1 MVSDIVVHD
10 AIRLSDALAALL
22 EGESRAACAARG
34 SFAVALPGGSVATTF
49 FPRLARAALD
59 WTRTDVF
66 WGDERAVPL
75 EDPQSNYGAAHA
87 LLLSPAGVPEAR
99 VHRMDADAEDL
110 VAAARAY
117 EDELRRVLGA
127 EPRLDLALIGV
138 GPDGH
143 VCSLFPGHPVL
154 SEEARRVAAVHD
166 ASKPPPRRLTLTL
179 PMLAA
184 TRHVVVAALGEGKA
198 EVIRES
204 LEDATSAL
212 PLARLVRRAARVTV
226 FLDPAAAARLTS

>member
-99 VHRMDADAEDL
+99 VHRMDADAE
-110 VAAARAY
+110 
-117 EDELRRVLGA
+117 
-127 EPRLDLALIGV
+127 PRI
-138 GPDGH
+138 
-143 VCSLFPGHPVL
+143 SW
-154 SEEARRVAAVHD
+154 
-166 ASKPPPRRLTLTL
+166 PPRA
-179 PMLAA
+179 P
-184 TRHVVVAALGEGKA
+184 TR
-198 EVIRES
+198 
-204 LEDATSAL
+204 TSSGACS
-212 PLARLVRRAARVTV
+212 VRSRGSTW
-226 FLDPAAAARLTS
+226 P